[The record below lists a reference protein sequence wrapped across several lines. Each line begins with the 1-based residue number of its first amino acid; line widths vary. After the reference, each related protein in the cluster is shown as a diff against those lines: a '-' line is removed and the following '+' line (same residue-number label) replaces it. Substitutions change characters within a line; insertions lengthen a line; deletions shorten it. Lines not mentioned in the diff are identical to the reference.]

1 MTNESYTQEKT
12 GICTRKKKGGGGM
25 RFSDYVGGNKVFVE
39 YSVVR
44 ITWGQER
51 LLESD

>member
-1 MTNESYTQEKT
+1 MNLIHRRKL
-12 GICTRKKKGGGGM
+12 GFALGKKKGGGGM
-25 RFSDYVGGNKVFVE
+25 RFSDYAGGNKVFVE